1 MDPANNMGARLINQA
16 NNVGANVIN
25 RANNQWRVGSII
37 NSTTGRMNRAIN
49 TFRGL
54 TSGITIRGVVAA
66 IFVAAAILSV
76 VGVVIYGIYYGISTA
91 IDGFQSGNS
100 NQRPRKISRK
110 SRISG
115 KK

>member
-1 MDPANNMGARLINQA
+1 M
-16 NNVGANVIN
+16 GANVIN
-25 RANNQWRVGSII
+25 RANDPWRVGSII
-37 NSTTGRMNRAIN
+37 NSTTGRMNRAYT

-54 TSGITIRGVVAA
+54 TSGFTIRG
-66 IFVAAAILSV
+66 ILFVFIIVSMLVGALSYI
-76 VGVVIYGIYYGISTA
+76 IYNS